1 MEKLNVAIADDNERM
16 LELLDEIISQDQ
28 ELEIV
33 GKAANGEDAY
43 QMIRTKHPDVVL
55 LDIIMPKLDGL
66 SVMDKVNRDKDLV
79 KHPSFIVITAIGQEK
94 ITENAFAMGADYYIM
109 KPFDNDM
116 ILRRIKQMK
125 NVSNKKSTQD
135 LKCVKT
141 YESKE
146 HFLEY
151 NLETDVTNM
160 IHEIGVPAHIKG
172 YQYLRDAII
181 MSVKDMDM
189 LNSITKILYPTIAKR
204 HQTTSSRV
212 ERAIRHAIE
221 VAWSRGKMDTIDE
234 LFGYT
239 VSNGKGKPTNSEFI
253 ALISD
258 KIRLEYKNR

>member
-146 HFLEY
+146 HF
-151 NLETDVTNM
+151 
-160 IHEIGVPAHIKG
+160 
-172 YQYLRDAII
+172 
-181 MSVKDMDM
+181 
-189 LNSITKILYPTIAKR
+189 
-204 HQTTSSRV
+204 
-212 ERAIRHAIE
+212 
-221 VAWSRGKMDTIDE
+221 
-234 LFGYT
+234 F
-239 VSNGKGKPTNSEFI
+239 
-253 ALISD
+253 
-258 KIRLEYKNR
+258 